1 MPIVICP
8 MRKAREVSALCKSVR
23 INPNAINIQARK
35 PFIEYLMVDMGRVDR
50 GLINGM
56 H

>member
-1 MPIVICP
+1 MPIIICP

-35 PFIEYLMVDMGRVDR
+35 PFIEYLMSELGRGER
-50 GLINGM
+50 GLISSTN
-56 H
+56 